1 MLAFV
6 LAMVVIVAV
15 GLSLGRGR
23 MGGRLGG
30 PGNKP
35 AKRACKWSETGNR
48 NGRFVEYRC
57 AACGVAAY
65 SATGDAPVICKS
77 NLKGSA

>member
-6 LAMVVIVAV
+6 LALVVIVAV

-35 AKRACKWSETGNR
+35 AKRACKWSETGNS

-57 AACGVAAY
+57 ASCGVAAY

>member
-6 LAMVVIVAV
+6 LALVVIVAV

-23 MGGRLGG
+23 VGGAGK
-30 PGNKP
+30 KP
-35 AKRACKWSETGNR
+35 AKRACAWSETGNS
-48 NGRFVEYRC
+48 NGRIVEYRC

-65 SATGDAPVICKS
+65 SATGAAPVICKS

>member
-6 LAMVVIVAV
+6 LALVVIVAV
-15 GLSLGRGR
+15 ALSPERGR
-23 MGGRLGG
+23 MGGVGK
-30 PGNKP
+30 KP
-35 AKRACKWSETGNR
+35 AKRACKWSETGNS

-77 NLKGSA
+77 NLKGSV

>member
-6 LAMVVIVAV
+6 LALVVIAAVAW
-15 GLSLGRGR
+15 SLGRGR
-23 MGGRLGG
+23 VGGRMAG
-30 PGNKP
+30 PGKRP
-35 AKRACKWSETGNR
+35 ARRACKWSETGNS

>member
-6 LAMVVIVAV
+6 LALVVIVAV
-15 GLSLGRGR
+15 ALSLGRGR

-30 PGNKP
+30 PAKKP
-35 AKRACKWSETGNR
+35 AKRACKWSETGNS

-65 SATGDAPVICKS
+65 SATGEAPVICKS
-77 NLKGSA
+77 NLKGSV

>member
-6 LAMVVIVAV
+6 LALVVIVAV
-15 GLSLGRGR
+15 ALSLGRGR

-30 PGNKP
+30 PGKKP
-35 AKRACKWSETGNR
+35 AKRACKWSETGNS

-57 AACGVAAY
+57 AACGVSAF
-65 SATGDAPVICKS
+65 SATGAAPAICKS